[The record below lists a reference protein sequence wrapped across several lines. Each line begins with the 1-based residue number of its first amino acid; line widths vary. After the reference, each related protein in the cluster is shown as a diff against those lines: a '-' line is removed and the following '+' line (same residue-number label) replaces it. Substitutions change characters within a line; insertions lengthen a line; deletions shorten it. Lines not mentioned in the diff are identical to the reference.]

1 MTETESNKAET
12 STEKDTYSLPL
23 NLTPE
28 QLEVVRDVARSLGS
42 PTLGT
47 ALYNAAIILRD
58 LYAYQ
63 SKGWQLRLESGGDS
77 RRFKLP

>member
-1 MTETESNKAET
+1 MTETESNKADT
-12 STEKDTYSLPL
+12 SSGKDTYALAL

-28 QLEVVRDVARSLGS
+28 QLEIVRDVARSLGS

-47 ALYNAAIILRD
+47 ALYNAAMILRE
-58 LYAYQ
+58 LYALQ
-63 SKGWQLRLESGGDS
+63 GKGWQLRIEREGDS